1 MNIEEL
7 ISINERLIY
16 SIATKFPNTP
26 KEDLF
31 QAGVIGI
38 IKAYNNYKQ
47 NQETKFTT
55 YAYKYIFGEMYEL
68 SNNYRTIKL
77 NKDIL
82 KTMKK
87 IEEAKIT
94 LSQMLGYMPS
104 ITELSIF
111 LNIDEQIIS
120 DIYNVSGNTLSLDNQ
135 DTPLY
140 DILPSEEPAIEY
152 IDIQDSLNTLS
163 PLENAIIDY
172 RYFKDYTQN
181 ETAKALGLS
190 QVKVSR
196 YEKKS
201 LSKMYNY
208 LSM

>member
-1 MNIEEL
+1 MDIEEL

-94 LSQMLGYMPS
+94 LSQRLGYMPS

-140 DILPSEEPAIEY
+140 DILPSEEPTIEY

-201 LSKMYNY
+201 LTKMYNY

>member
-7 ISINERLIY
+7 IKINERLIY
-16 SIATKFPNTP
+16 SIGTKFPNTP

-38 IKAYNNYKQ
+38 IKAYNNYRK
-47 NQETKFTT
+47 NQDTKFTT

-68 SNNYRTIKL
+68 SNNYRSIKL

-87 IEEAKIT
+87 IEEAKVNLT
-94 LSQMLGYMPS
+94 QKLGYIPAV
-104 ITELSIF
+104 TEISLF
-111 LNIDEQIIS
+111 LNIDEQIIN
-120 DIYNVSGNTLSLDNQ
+120 DIYNASKETLSLDNQ
-135 DTPLY
+135 DCTLY
-140 DILPSEEPAIEY
+140 DVLPDKEQGTEY
-152 IDIQDSLNTLS
+152 IDIKDSLNTLS

-172 RYFKDYTQN
+172 RYFKDYTQS
-181 ETAKALGLS
+181 ETAKVLGLT

-201 LSKMYNY
+201 LDKMYNY